1 MNEDDREALFNAW
14 VGQHLA
20 LVGRVARSYADTEED
35 CQELVQE
42 ILLQV
47 WLSIPQFERKAK
59 PSTWIYRVAINTAL
73 AWQRRNERQRRRQFQ
88 PIVWGMDVAKNET
101 EQAHQWERIE
111 RLHAAIRRL
120 AKADAALV
128 LLYLDDLS
136 YREIAEILGI
146 SEVNVGV
153 KLNRVRKALAE
164 LMKEEIANDS

>member
-20 LVGRVARSYADTEED
+20 LVGRVARGYADTEED
-35 CQELVQE
+35 CQDLVQE

-47 WLSIPQFERKAK
+47 WLSIPRFERKAK
-59 PSTWIYRVAINTAL
+59 PSTWIYWVALNTAL
-73 AWQRRNERQRRRQFQ
+73 
-88 PIVWGMDVAKNET
+88 VWGMDVAKNET
-101 EQAHQWERIE
+101 EQAHQQERIE

>member
-1 MNEDDREALFNAW
+1 MNEDDREGLFDAW

-20 LVGRVARSYADTEED
+20 LVARVARSYADTEED
-35 CQELVQE
+35 CQELIQE

-47 WLSIPQFERKAK
+47 WLSIPRFERKAK
-59 PSTWIYRVAINTAL
+59 PSTWVYRVALNTAL
-73 AWQRRNERQRRRQFQ
+73 AWQRRDQRQRRRRFR
-88 PIVWGMDVAKNET
+88 PLVWAMDVATSET
-101 EQAHQWERIE
+101 EQAHEGERIE
-111 RLHAAIRRL
+111 RLYTAIRRL
-120 AKADAALV
+120 PKADAALV

-153 KLNRVRKALAE
+153 RLNRVRKALAE

>member
-1 MNEDDREALFNAW
+1 MNEDDREGLFHAW

-20 LVGRVARSYADTEED
+20 LVARVARSYAATEED
-35 CQELVQE
+35 CQELIQE

-47 WLSIPQFERKAK
+47 WLSIPRFERKAK
-59 PSTWIYRVAINTAL
+59 PSTWIYRVALNTAL
-73 AWQRRNERQRRRQFQ
+73 AWQRRDQRQRRRRFR
-88 PIVWGMDVAKNET
+88 PLVWAMDVATNET
-101 EQAHQWERIE
+101 EQAHEWERIE
-111 RLHAAIRRL
+111 RLYTAIRRL
-120 AKADAALV
+120 PKADAALV

>member
-1 MNEDDREALFNAW
+1 
-14 VGQHLA
+14 
-20 LVGRVARSYADTEED
+20 
-35 CQELVQE
+35 
-42 ILLQV
+42 
-47 WLSIPQFERKAK
+47 
-59 PSTWIYRVAINTAL
+59 
-73 AWQRRNERQRRRQFQ
+73 
-88 PIVWGMDVAKNET
+88 MDVAKDET
-101 EQAHQWERIE
+101 EQAHQQERIE

-128 LLYLDDLS
+128 LMYLDDLS

>member
-1 MNEDDREALFNAW
+1 VA
-14 VGQHLA
+14 
-20 LVGRVARSYADTEED
+20 RVARSYADTEED
-35 CQELVQE
+35 RQELIQE

-47 WLSIPQFERKAK
+47 WLSIPRFERKAK
-59 PSTWIYRVAINTAL
+59 PSTWIYRVALNTAL
-73 AWQRRNERQRRRQFQ
+73 AWQRRDQRQRRRRFR
-88 PIVWGMDVAKNET
+88 PLVWAMDVATNEA
-101 EQAHQWERIE
+101 EQAHEWERIE
-111 RLHAAIRRL
+111 RLYTAIRRL
-120 AKADAALV
+120 PKADAALV

>member
-1 MNEDDREALFNAW
+1 MNEDDREGLFHAW

-35 CQELVQE
+35 CQELIQE

-47 WLSIPQFERKAK
+47 WLSIPRFERKAK
-59 PSTWIYRVAINTAL
+59 PSTWIYRVALNTAL
-73 AWQRRNERQRRRQFQ
+73 AWQRRDQRQRRRRFR
-88 PIVWGMDVAKNET
+88 PLVWAMDVATNET
-101 EQAHQWERIE
+101 EQAHEWERIE
-111 RLHAAIRRL
+111 RLYTAIRRL
-120 AKADAALV
+120 PKADAALV
-128 LLYLDDLS
+128 LMHLDDLS

-153 KLNRVRKALAE
+153 KLNRVKKALAE

>member
-1 MNEDDREALFNAW
+1 MNEDDREGLFHAW

-20 LVGRVARSYADTEED
+20 LMARVARSYADTEDD
-35 CQELVQE
+35 CQELIQE

-47 WLSIPQFERKAK
+47 WLSIPRFERKAK
-59 PSTWIYRVAINTAL
+59 PSTWIYRVALNTAL
-73 AWQRRNERQRRRQFQ
+73 AWQRRNVRQRRQFR
-88 PIVWGMDVAKNET
+88 PLVWAMDVATSET

-111 RLHAAIRRL
+111 RLYTAIRRL
-120 AKADAALV
+120 PKADAALV
-128 LLYLDDLS
+128 LLYLDHLS

>member
-1 MNEDDREALFNAW
+1 MGEDDREGLFHAW

-20 LVGRVARSYADTEED
+20 LMARVARSYAATEED
-35 CQELVQE
+35 CQELIQE

-47 WLSIPQFERKAK
+47 WLSIPRFERKAK

-73 AWQRRNERQRRRQFQ
+73 AWQRRDQRQRRRQLR
-88 PIVWGMDVAKNET
+88 PLVWAVDVATNET
-101 EQAHQWERIE
+101 EQAREGERIE
-111 RLHAAIRRL
+111 RLYAAIRRL
-120 AKADAALV
+120 PKADAALV

-153 KLNRVRKALAE
+153 KLNRAKKALAE
-164 LMKEEIANDS
+164 LMKEETGDDS

>member
-1 MNEDDREALFNAW
+1 MNEDDREGLFHAW

-20 LVGRVARSYADTEED
+20 LVARVARSYADTEED
-35 CQELVQE
+35 CQELIQE

-47 WLSIPQFERKAK
+47 WLSIPRFERKAK
-59 PSTWIYRVAINTAL
+59 PSTWIYRVALNTAL
-73 AWQRRNERQRRRQFQ
+73 AWQRRDQRQRRRRFR
-88 PIVWGMDVAKNET
+88 PLVWAMDVATNET
-101 EQAHQWERIE
+101 EQAHEWERIE
-111 RLHAAIRRL
+111 RLYTAIRRL
-120 AKADAALV
+120 PKADAALV

>member
-14 VGQHLA
+14 AGQHLA
-20 LVGRVARSYADTEED
+20 LMGRVARGYADTEED

-47 WLSIPQFERKAK
+47 WLSIPRCERKAK

-73 AWQRRNERQRRRQFQ
+73 AWQRRDQRQGRRRFR
-88 PIVWGMDVAKNET
+88 PLVWAMDVATNET
-101 EQAHQWERIE
+101 EQAHEWERIE
-111 RLHAAIRRL
+111 RLHTAIRRL
-120 AKADAALV
+120 PKADAALV

>member
-1 MNEDDREALFNAW
+1 MHEDDRGALFNAW

-20 LVGRVARSYADTEED
+20 LVGRVARSYADTEEV

-47 WLSIPQFERKAK
+47 WLSIPRFERKAK
-59 PSTWIYRVAINTAL
+59 PSTWIYRVALNTAL
-73 AWQRRNERQRRRQFQ
+73 AWQRRNERQRRRRFR
-88 PIVWGMDVAKNET
+88 PLVWTMDVATNET
-101 EQAHQWERIE
+101 EQAHQRERIE
-111 RLHAAIRRL
+111 RLYTAIRRL
-120 AKADAALV
+120 PKADAALV
-128 LLYLDDLS
+128 LMYLDDLS

-153 KLNRVRKALAE
+153 KLYRARKALAE

>member
-1 MNEDDREALFNAW
+1 MNEDEREVLFNAW

-20 LVGRVARSYADTEED
+20 LVGRVARSYVDTEED
-35 CQELVQE
+35 CQDLVQE

-47 WLSIPQFERKAK
+47 WFSIPQFERKAK
-59 PSTWIYRVAINTAL
+59 PSTWIYRVALNTAF

-88 PIVWGMDVAKNET
+88 PLVWDIDAAKNET
-101 EQAHQWERIE
+101 DQAHQRERIE
-111 RLHAAIRRL
+111 RLHAAIRQL
-120 AKADAALV
+120 PKADAAMV

-153 KLNRVRKALAE
+153 KLNRARKALAE
-164 LMKEEIANDS
+164 LMKEEIAHDS

>member
-14 VGQHLA
+14 VGQHLPI
-20 LVGRVARSYADTEED
+20 VGRVARSYGDTEED
-35 CQELVQE
+35 CQELIQE

-47 WLSIPQFERKAK
+47 WLSIPRFERKAK
-59 PSTWIYRVAINTAL
+59 PSTWIYRVALNTAL
-73 AWQRRNERQRRRQFQ
+73 AWQRRDQRQRRRRFR
-88 PIVWGMDVAKNET
+88 PLVWAMDVATNET
-101 EQAHQWERIE
+101 EQAHEWERIE
-111 RLHAAIRRL
+111 RLHTAIRRL
-120 AKADAALV
+120 PKADAALV

-146 SEVNVGV
+146 SEVNAGV

>member
-1 MNEDDREALFNAW
+1 MSEDDREGLFHAW

-20 LVGRVARSYADTEED
+20 LVARVARSYADTEED
-35 CQELVQE
+35 CQELIQE

-47 WLSIPQFERKAK
+47 WLSIPRFERKAK
-59 PSTWIYRVAINTAL
+59 PSTWIYRVALNTAL
-73 AWQRRNERQRRRQFQ
+73 AWQRRDQRQRRRRFR
-88 PIVWGMDVAKNET
+88 PLVWAMDVATNET
-101 EQAHQWERIE
+101 EQAHERERIE
-111 RLHAAIRRL
+111 RLYTAIRRL
-120 AKADAALV
+120 PKADAALV

>member
-1 MNEDDREALFNAW
+1 MNEDDREGLFHAW

-20 LVGRVARSYADTEED
+20 LMARVARSYADTEDD
-35 CQELVQE
+35 CQELIQE

-47 WLSIPQFERKAK
+47 WLSIPRFERKAK
-59 PSTWIYRVAINTAL
+59 PSTWIYRVALNTAL
-73 AWQRRNERQRRRQFQ
+73 AWQRRDQRQRRRRFR
-88 PIVWGMDVAKNET
+88 PLVWAMDVATSET
-101 EQAHQWERIE
+101 EQAHQRERIE
-111 RLHAAIRRL
+111 RLYNAIRRL
-120 AKADAALV
+120 PKADAALV

-153 KLNRVRKALAE
+153 KLNRVKKALAE

>member
-1 MNEDDREALFNAW
+1 MSEDDREGLFHAW

-20 LVGRVARSYADTEED
+20 LVARVARSYADTEED
-35 CQELVQE
+35 CQELIQE

-47 WLSIPQFERKAK
+47 WLSIPRFERKAK
-59 PSTWIYRVAINTAL
+59 PSTWIYRVALNTAL
-73 AWQRRNERQRRRQFQ
+73 AWQRRDQRQRRRRFR
-88 PIVWGMDVAKNET
+88 PLVWAMDVATNET
-101 EQAHQWERIE
+101 EQAHEWERIE
-111 RLHAAIRRL
+111 RLYTAIRRL
-120 AKADAALV
+120 PKADAALV

>member
-1 MNEDDREALFNAW
+1 VA
-14 VGQHLA
+14 
-20 LVGRVARSYADTEED
+20 RVARSYADTEED
-35 CQELVQE
+35 RQELIQE

-47 WLSIPQFERKAK
+47 WLSIPRFERKAK
-59 PSTWIYRVAINTAL
+59 PSTWIYRVALNTAL
-73 AWQRRNERQRRRQFQ
+73 AWQRRDQRQRRRRFR
-88 PIVWGMDVAKNET
+88 PLVWAMDVATNET
-101 EQAHQWERIE
+101 EQAHEWERIE
-111 RLHAAIRRL
+111 RLYTAIRRL
-120 AKADAALV
+120 PKADAALV

>member
-1 MNEDDREALFNAW
+1 
-14 VGQHLA
+14 
-20 LVGRVARSYADTEED
+20 
-35 CQELVQE
+35 
-42 ILLQV
+42 
-47 WLSIPQFERKAK
+47 
-59 PSTWIYRVAINTAL
+59 
-73 AWQRRNERQRRRQFQ
+73 
-88 PIVWGMDVAKNET
+88 MDVAKNET
-101 EQAHQWERIE
+101 EQAHQRERIE

-164 LMKEEIANDS
+164 LMKEEIANDF

>member
-1 MNEDDREALFNAW
+1 M
-14 VGQHLA
+14 
-20 LVGRVARSYADTEED
+20 
-35 CQELVQE
+35 ELIQE

-47 WLSIPQFERKAK
+47 WLSIPRFERKAK

-73 AWQRRNERQRRRQFQ
+73 AWQRRDRRQRRRQFQ
-88 PIVWGMDVAKNET
+88 PLVWAMDVATNET

-111 RLHAAIRRL
+111 RLYAAIRRL
-120 AKADAALV
+120 PKADAALV

-136 YREIAEILGI
+136 YREIGEILGI

-153 KLNRVRKALAE
+153 KLNRVKKALAE

>member
-1 MNEDDREALFNAW
+1 MNEDDREGLFHAW

-20 LVGRVARSYADTEED
+20 LVARVAKSYADTEED
-35 CQELVQE
+35 CQELIQE

-47 WLSIPQFERKAK
+47 WLSIPRFERKAK

-73 AWQRRNERQRRRQFQ
+73 AWQRRDQRQRRRRFR
-88 PIVWGMDVAKNET
+88 PLVWAMDVATSET
-101 EQAHQWERIE
+101 EQAHEGEKLE
-111 RLHAAIRRL
+111 RLYAAIRRL
-120 AKADAALV
+120 PKADAALV
-128 LLYLDDLS
+128 LMHLDDLS

-164 LMKEEIANDS
+164 LMKDEIANDS

>member
-20 LVGRVARSYADTEED
+20 LVGRVARGYADTEED

-59 PSTWIYRVAINTAL
+59 PSTWIYRVALNTAL

-88 PIVWGMDVAKNET
+88 PLVWAMDVAKNET
-101 EQAHQWERIE
+101 EQAHQQERIE

-164 LMKEEIANDS
+164 LMKGEIANDS